1 MGPID
6 KRWVGE
12 RREEERKLAY
22 KEEVLH
28 CEAGIKKA
36 LSGSSEI
43 LSIKYAHMSAATCD
57 VLNIAPQM
65 V

>member
-6 KRWVGE
+6 NRWVGE
-12 RREEERKLAY
+12 RPVEAC

-28 CEAGIKKA
+28 CESGIKK
-36 LSGSSEI
+36 LYLGPEI

>member
-12 RREEERKLAY
+12 RREEERKLAC

-28 CEAGIKKA
+28 CEAGIKK
-36 LSGSSEI
+36 LYLGP
-43 LSIKYAHMSAATCD
+43 LRY
-57 VLNIAPQM
+57 
-65 V
+65 